1 MINLRYLIGKA
12 VGAAFILSGARARA
26 LRRYDRPG
34 TLLSLCAHD
43 PAPEVLEQLL
53 VWLKQQG
60 FTFYSEAAVLAG
72 KPLPPRAA
80 WLSFDDGWKG
90 FQASLSVLERHQIPV
105 SLFIAPAETKRGFL
119 WTNALM
125 ASSSRQ
131 EIRALYP
138 LAADLRAARVA
149 AKLKGNVPQTLLT
162 PGEVKRLAAH
172 PLVTVG
178 NHTLSHLS
186 ASDRPLEEVET
197 ELQAAQDI
205 LTDWC
210 GTPPRLFCYPFGHR
224 TVETDALVRKYGLVP
239 VGLLPGTDT
248 VAAFGSFRNMIYDR
262 MSLEE
267 NSCRVLKAWL
277 PIRKT

>member
-1 MINLRYLIGKA
+1 MVNLRYLIGQA

-26 LRRYDRPG
+26 LKRYDRPG

-53 VWLKQQG
+53 VRLKRQG
-60 FTFYSEAAVLAG
+60 FTFYSEAEILSG
-72 KPLPPRAA
+72 RPLPPRAA

-90 FQASLSVLERHQIPV
+90 FQACLPVLERHQVPV
-105 SLFIAPAETKRGFL
+105 SLFIAPAETARGFL

-125 ASSSRQ
+125 SRCPMKTV
-131 EIRALYP
+131 RALYTLP
-138 LAADLRAARVA
+138 ENARTAQVA
-149 AKLKGNVPQTLLT
+149 HLLKGNFPATLLS
-162 PGEVKRLAAH
+162 PCEVKRLARH

-178 NHTLSHLS
+178 NHSLSHLS

-197 ELQAAQDI
+197 ELCAAQEI

-224 TVETDALVRKYGLVP
+224 TAGTDALVRKYGLTP
-239 VGLLPGTDT
+239 IGLFPGTDT
-248 VAAFGSFRNMIYDR
+248 QAAFGTFRNMIYDR
-262 MSLEE
+262 MSPEE
-267 NSCRVLKAWL
+267 NSCRVLKSWL
-277 PIRKT
+277 PIRRT